1 MAEKE
6 DTLLDRSMYKE
17 IKNMNRSTME
27 KAIRNIYQLGYDAA
41 LKENAVDFNIDG
53 LREELHQIK
62 GIGETRFNL
71 IMSVIEKYM
80 LNEVK

>member
-1 MAEKE
+1 
-6 DTLLDRSMYKE
+6 
-17 IKNMNRSTME
+17 MNRSTME

-62 GIGETRFNL
+62 GIGEYEEY
-71 IMSVIEKYM
+71 IGKMYAKAS
-80 LNEVK
+80 